1 MSRLAMPGERGMTQ
15 SIQYALV
22 FPALML
28 STLGIIQA
36 GVWIHGRQVIA
47 QAANAGADA
56 SRSSDGGPGA
66 GEAVAHR
73 VADRAGLRNVAVSVD
88 RRPDQV
94 MVTVT
99 GTIPMFID
107 LNLATVSESA
117 VAPMERVTTR

>member
-56 SRSSDGGPGA
+56 SRSSDGGLGA
-66 GEAVAHR
+66 GAVVARR
-73 VADRAGLRNVAVSVD
+73 VTDRAGLRNVAVSVD

-117 VAPMERVTTR
+117 VAPVERVTTR